1 MSGGGF
7 AAALAA
13 KGQSLKAAPEEAKK
27 PTNSQ
32 SDLLQQIRSGISLKN
47 AQQQVDDKKKEAAPT
62 DNSVASILARRI
74 ALADSDSDDED
85 SEEEWSD

>member
-1 MSGGGF
+1 
-7 AAALAA
+7 
-13 KGQSLKAAPEEAKK
+13 
-27 PTNSQ
+27 
-32 SDLLQQIRSGISLKN
+32 LKN